1 MTVEI
6 RPITPETFAEFML
19 AEGAA
24 FGARPTEAAIEQRR
38 AIFELDHA
46 LAAFEDG
53 RIVGTAGAYS
63 CVLPHVGGACMPVR
77 GVTCLSVLPTH
88 RRRCILTALIRRQ
101 LDDNG

>member
-24 FGARPTEAAIEQRR
+24 FGARPTEAEIEQRR

-46 LAAFEDG
+46 LAAFDDG

-63 CVLPHVGGACMPVR
+63 FVLTLPGGVLLPVR
-77 GVTCLSVLPTH
+77 GVTWVSVLPTH
-88 RRRCILTALIRRQ
+88 RRRGILTALMRRQ
-101 LDDNG
+101 LDD